1 MSMRTSKLRL
11 RHPFVRGSV
20 TSAAAV
26 ALVAIGLPAAALATH
41 TASHAAPA
49 KVGPGYP
56 PPGGIY
62 APFTNCPLLNPIMQ
76 ESTGGDATGCVDGA
90 VASGSITIGNIV
102 TPVTSPVD
110 VQFGIWDPPN
120 ASFGGD
126 NPGGIQQYAG
136 GILPPPAGVSA
147 MVSTQPDVIPESLT
161 TALGCP
167 STVKAVENICSEAA
181 NYGGKYNKVYALAE
195 SAGQLTNF
203 GVFSWTQ
210 RLVFRL
216 INPLLGASCTIG
228 SADNPIDVN
237 PQLSIG
243 PGGMLNEFTDPNP
256 TKHPNTSV
264 LQITGAIASDTVFT
278 APGVQGCGPGGAA
291 NFAIDSALDAGTGL
305 PAASG
310 VNSLTLNGTFS
321 LAISYN
327 DVNQDK
333 ILISA
338 FKDSTKKGGA
348 PAQVRQLSTTD
359 LHSVLGQFGLGG

>member
-1 MSMRTSKLRL
+1 MRTSKLRL

-20 TSAAAV
+20 TSAAAI

-49 KVGPGYP
+49 KIGPGYP

-90 VASGSITIGNIV
+90 VASGSITIGTIV

-147 MVSTQPDVIPESLT
+147 MVSTQPDIIPESLT

-210 RLVFRL
+210 RLMFKL
-216 INPLLGASCTIG
+216 INPLLGASCSIG

-243 PGGMLNEFTDPNP
+243 PGGMLSEFTDPNP
-256 TKHPNTSV
+256 VKHPNTSV
-264 LQITGAIASDTVFT
+264 LQISGAIASDTVFT
-278 APGVQGCGPGGAA
+278 APGVTGCGPGGAA
-291 NFAIDSALDAGTGL
+291 NFAIDSALDTGTGL

-327 DVNQDK
+327 QVNQDK

-338 FKDSTKKGGA
+338 FKDSTKKGGG

-359 LHSVLGQFGLGG
+359 LHSVLGQYGLGG

>member
-26 ALVAIGLPAAALATH
+26 ALVAIGLPAAALAPH

-161 TALGCP
+161 TARGCP
-167 STVKAVENICSEAA
+167 STVKAVENICAEAA

-203 GVFSWTQ
+203 GVVSWTQ
-210 RLVFRL
+210 
-216 INPLLGASCTIG
+216 
-228 SADNPIDVN
+228 
-237 PQLSIG
+237 
-243 PGGMLNEFTDPNP
+243 
-256 TKHPNTSV
+256 
-264 LQITGAIASDTVFT
+264 
-278 APGVQGCGPGGAA
+278 
-291 NFAIDSALDAGTGL
+291 
-305 PAASG
+305 
-310 VNSLTLNGTFS
+310 
-321 LAISYN
+321 
-327 DVNQDK
+327 
-333 ILISA
+333 
-338 FKDSTKKGGA
+338 
-348 PAQVRQLSTTD
+348 
-359 LHSVLGQFGLGG
+359 